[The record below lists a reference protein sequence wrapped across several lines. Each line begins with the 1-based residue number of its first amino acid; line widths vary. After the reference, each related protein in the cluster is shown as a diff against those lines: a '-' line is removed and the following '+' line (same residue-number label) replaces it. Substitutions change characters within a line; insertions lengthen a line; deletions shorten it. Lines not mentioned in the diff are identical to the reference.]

1 LGVGSFLCCIICM
14 YCIFRGYMYG
24 AHILFVLS
32 ILSLIASLLIS
43 LAEIFISTRALE
55 LDLSDIE
62 GLEKSSMLDM
72 FKRD

>member
-1 LGVGSFLCCIICM
+1 MPM
-14 YCIFRGYMYG
+14 Y
-24 AHILFVLS
+24 LFVLS
-32 ILSLIASLLIS
+32 ILSLIGSLLIS

-62 GLEKSSMLDM
+62 GLENDGILGI